1 MIIIVPFFS
10 NAIPSERPSYAS
22 QHTLTHL
29 SHPAFNLPGGWEQG
43 RWHWLALRPL
53 WGHSKAKRA
62 GKKGSGDP
70 SSLWTRIA
78 NMALFSLEQLTCNS
92 SWMTVSKK
100 GKSKWQARRGQGD
113 NWGKVPWFVTR
124 WTPNLSPPISMR
136 ERQWDHNVTGVCA
149 PQGSSLSTIWVAA
162 RASEHGRPWSGC
174 QWPSVCWAW
183 QMAAS
188 FFVHLWPFSLWA
200 DTEKSLFSPLH
211 PGTHVK
217 PTQRTTLNNLI

>member
-100 GKSKWQARRGQGD
+100 RKSKWKARRGQGD

-149 PQGSSLSTIWVAA
+149 TGFFTFYHL
-162 RASEHGRPWSGC
+162 GGC
-174 QWPSVCWAW
+174 TCFWAW
-183 QMAAS
+183 KTMVRVPAAFCLLGMADG
-188 FFVHLWPFSLWA
+188 SLLLCPLMAFLIWA